1 MSPAGRTR
9 RRAQA
14 GGPRRAKAA
23 EPPDLLL
30 EIGAEEIPASF
41 VPAALRQLEEDLA
54 KALGEARLAHGE
66 VRAVGTP
73 RRLAVWAR
81 GVAQRQPDATS
92 QALGPPLAQAFD
104 PEGKP
109 TPAALGFAR
118 SQGVE
123 VAALE
128 RVATPKGERLAV
140 TRVQVGKAAREVLP
154 ALLEQLLPGLRFR
167 KAMRSRWD
175 DVTFAR
181 PVRWIVALYGGK
193 PLKVAYGEVHSG
205 AKTRGHR
212 FLSPAPIALAG
223 TPEDYLARLRRAHVL
238 ADPAE
243 RRAAL
248 EAQLAKA
255 AGAAGGAIR
264 HDPALLEEVLYLVE
278 EPTAIAGEFEPSNLE
293 LPPEVVISE
302 LRNHQRYFAVV
313 DREGKLLNRFVAV
326 SATAV
331 RDPRVARHGYER
343 VLRARLADARFFFE
357 EDRKRKLADRIPD
370 LARRTYLARLG
381 SELDRTGRMGAV
393 AQALARALGKEPLLA
408 DLAEVARLAKVD
420 LNTGMVGEF
429 PELQGIMG
437 AHYAR
442 LEGLRRELADA
453 IEDHYKPIGASDAM
467 PRGDLGALVGLAD
480 RLHQLVGIIGVG
492 EKATGAADPYG
503 LRRAAIAILRILEDR
518 GYHLSLSAAVERTLD
533 ALSGVKLAADR
544 KAVAGQ
550 VLDFLR
556 GRIRAL
562 WAEDHPADLVEAVLA
577 AGFDDVVDARRRLE
591 ALAQVKAR
599 PDFVPLAV
607 AFKRVANIQEKAGGA
622 AGGAVDPALLAEG
635 AERHLHAEV
644 ERVEGEARAL
654 RAARD
659 YPAVLRTVATLEP
672 AVARFFDDVLVMAD
686 DPALRA
692 NRLGLLRR
700 VGALFQDLADFR
712 RIQAELPGGAA
723 A

>member
-1 MSPAGRTR
+1 MSPAR
-9 RRAQA
+9 RSQRPAA
-14 GGPRRAKAA
+14 ARPATKAKAA
-23 EPPDLLL
+23 PDLLL
-30 EIGAEEIPASF
+30 EIGAEEIPAGF
-41 VPAALRQLEEDLA
+41 VPAALRQLAEDLGR
-54 KALGEARLAHGE
+54 ALGEARLAHGE
-66 VRAVGTP
+66 VKAVGTP

-92 QALGPPLAQAFD
+92 QALGPPVAQAFD
-104 PEGKP
+104 AEGRP

-128 RVATPKGERLAV
+128 RAATPKGERLAV
-140 TRVQVGKAAREVLP
+140 TRVEVGRAAREVLP
-154 ALLEQLLPGLRFR
+154 ALLERLVAGLRFR
-167 KAMRSRWD
+167 KAMRSRFD
-175 DVTFAR
+175 EVTFAR

-193 PLKVAYGEVHSG
+193 PLKVAYGEVRSG
-205 AKTRGHR
+205 ATTRGHR
-212 FLSPAPIALAG
+212 FLSPAPIALTG
-223 TPEDYLARLRRAHVL
+223 TPEDYLAKLRRAHVL
-238 ADPAE
+238 ADPVE
-243 RRAAL
+243 RRGAL

-255 AGAAGGAIR
+255 AKAAGGAIR
-264 HDPALLEEVLYLVE
+264 PDPALVDEVLYLVE
-278 EPTAIAGEFEPSNLE
+278 EPTAIAGEFEVSNLE
-293 LPPEVVISE
+293 LPPEVVVSE

-313 DREGKLLNRFVAV
+313 DGEGRLKNRFVAV

-370 LARRTYLARLG
+370 LARRTYLAKLG
-381 SELDRTGRMGAV
+381 SELDRAGRIGAV
-393 AQALARALGKEPLLA
+393 AEALARALGKEALVP

-442 LEGLRRELADA
+442 IEGLRSELADA

-503 LRRAAIAILRILEDR
+503 LRRAAIAILRILQDR
-518 GYHLSLSAAVERTLD
+518 GYQLSLSAAVERTLD
-533 ALSGVKLAADR
+533 ALSGVRLSADR

-556 GRIRAL
+556 GRVRAL

-591 ALAQVKAR
+591 ALAEVKVR
-599 PDFVPLAV
+599 PDFAPLAV

-622 AGGAVDPALLAEG
+622 AGAAVDPALLADG
-635 AERHLHAEV
+635 AERHLLAEV
-644 ERVEGEARAL
+644 QRVEEEARAL

-672 AVARFFDDVLVMAD
+672 AVARFFDEVLVMAE
-686 DPALRA
+686 DPALRS